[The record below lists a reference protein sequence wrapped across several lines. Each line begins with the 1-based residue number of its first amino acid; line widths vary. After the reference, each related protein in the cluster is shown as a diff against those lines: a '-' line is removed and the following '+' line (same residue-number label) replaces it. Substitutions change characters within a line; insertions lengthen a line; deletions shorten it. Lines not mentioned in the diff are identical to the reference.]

1 MTRLAPILFSVLA
14 LAVASCGGGDEAPSQ
29 EEFADRANEI
39 CREAEQAFDNVGEN
53 AETPQ
58 DIIDAVNRVIEDT
71 RGVVDELADL
81 ERPEGEAGQA
91 AEEFVETTRSDV
103 EDQGIPALEELR
115 DAIETGDQQ
124 AVTEAAQR
132 LQQVDSGDSDRA
144 ARRVGADQCADG

>member
-14 LAVASCGGGDEAPSQ
+14 FAVASCGGGDDAPSQ

-132 LQQVDSGDSDRA
+132 LQQVDSENSDRA